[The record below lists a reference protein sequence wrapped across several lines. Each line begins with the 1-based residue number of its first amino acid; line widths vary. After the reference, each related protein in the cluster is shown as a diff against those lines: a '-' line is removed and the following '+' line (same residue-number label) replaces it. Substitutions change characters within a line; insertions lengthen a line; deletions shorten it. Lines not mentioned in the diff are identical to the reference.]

1 MDERKG
7 VKVARDR
14 GLYVTGILGL
24 LELAAQHGLINLAEA
39 FARLKVQ
46 FQKSPRVVTSHAG
59 PQCQTRR
66 IVVAELRELWAQP
79 KHGSSSAQFKQ
90 PSL

>member
-24 LELAAQHGLINLAEA
+24 LELAAQHGLLNLAEA
-39 FARLKVQ
+39 FARL
-46 FQKSPRVVTSHAG
+46 
-59 PQCQTRR
+59 
-66 IVVAELRELWAQP
+66 
-79 KHGSSSAQFKQ
+79 
-90 PSL
+90 

>member
-24 LELAAQHGLINLAEA
+24 LELAAQHGLLNLAEA
-39 FARLKVQ
+39 FARLKRTS
-46 FQKSPRVVTSHAG
+46 FRSPQGLLDLMLARNAK
-59 PQCQTRR
+59 QN
-66 IVVAELRELWAQP
+66 EL
-79 KHGSSSAQFKQ
+79 
-90 PSL
+90 